1 MFVVGVTT
9 IDDEE
14 QEQEEEEE
22 GEQLRGEG
30 DRGMQ

>member
-9 IDDEE
+9 IDEEE
-14 QEQEEEEE
+14 QEQEEE
-22 GEQLRGEG
+22 GEQLREER

>member
-9 IDDEE
+9 IDEEE
-14 QEQEEEEE
+14 QEQEEE
-22 GEQLRGEG
+22 GEQLREEG